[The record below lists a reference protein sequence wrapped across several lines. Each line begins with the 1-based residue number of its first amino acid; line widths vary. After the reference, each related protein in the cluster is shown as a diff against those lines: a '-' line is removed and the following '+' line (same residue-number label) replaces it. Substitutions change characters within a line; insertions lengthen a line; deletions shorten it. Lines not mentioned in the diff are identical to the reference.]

1 MRPWMLEAPPLPI
14 SPDAEA
20 AFWAALEGPAP
31 LPAGWPRWQ
40 FLQWVAAQGFLLHG
54 SPQSD
59 LTLFEPRTPHDL
71 SPDDFSKR
79 VGVFASS
86 DGLWAMM
93 YALRDRSRVARMLN
107 MALQVRG
114 VDGWSS
120 MRYFL
125 SLAPREGTV
134 TDGAA
139 LLTPGTVYVLPPE
152 GFGPMP
158 HYDWPGLGTVRE
170 PQWLHAGPVRPLR
183 RVPVIPADFP
193 LPVGTHDAARTD
205 ALAAAD
211 PWGFPWPGARE

>member
-1 MRPWMLEAPPLPI
+1 MRPWMLEAPPLPV

-20 AFWAALEGPAP
+20 DFRAALAGTAP
-31 LPAGWPRWQ
+31 LPASWPRWQ
-40 FLQWVAAQGFLLHG
+40 FLQWIAAQGFLLHG

-79 VGVFASS
+79 AGVFASS

-114 VDGWSS
+114 ADGWSS

-152 GFGPMP
+152 GFGQMP
-158 HYDWPGLGTVRE
+158 PYDWPSMK
-170 PQWLHAGPVRPLR
+170 PLLS
-183 RVPVIPADFP
+183 VPVIPADFP